1 MNLLKWV
8 TRILSFL
15 AILCLSGVIIAVS
28 IQIGSR
34 FLPYSFVWT
43 EELTRYLFLYAIC
56 FGAPLA
62 LLRNEF
68 ISVDLIV
75 SRLSKK
81 VRRFY
86 DIVINLTILGISAV
100 MVKEGYAFVQLGKAQ
115 ASATMPFQMSLIHAS
130 IFIMSLF
137 LLLFSLVRIGLL
149 IGNKKNPYE
158 VDGGGE
164 V

>member
-8 TRILSFL
+8 TRILSLL
-15 AILCLSGVIIAVS
+15 AILCLSGVIITVT

-62 LLRNEF
+62 LLRNEY
-68 ISVDLIV
+68 ISVDLIL
-75 SRLSKK
+75 SRLSPQF
-81 VRRFY
+81 RRVY
-86 DIVINLTILGISAV
+86 DIVIYLTILLLSAV
-100 MVKEGYAFVQLGKAQ
+100 MVKEGYAFVQIGQAQ
-115 ASATMPFQMSLIHAS
+115 SSATMPFQMSVIHAS

-164 V
+164 L